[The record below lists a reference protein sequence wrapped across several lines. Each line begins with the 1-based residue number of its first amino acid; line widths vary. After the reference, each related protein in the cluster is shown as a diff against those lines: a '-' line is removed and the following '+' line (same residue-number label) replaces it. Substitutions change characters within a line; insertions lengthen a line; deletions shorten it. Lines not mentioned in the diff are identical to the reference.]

1 MCFLQISIRLRVRT
15 IGTLS
20 SSSSGINLILNLG
33 QRCLIIQ
40 RIHRCL
46 GIRLILLSL
55 GQLVLGISKLVGNVR
70 VRWIIRRNLLQ
81 RFDVF
86 VDSCDIV
93 IDCRQLVIN
102 RHLSLCLGICQ
113 IISAL
118 LLGIFNVSLRL
129 VFILLRFRNLIS
141 CVRHY
146 ISNIS
151 QRRLILYLIQV
162 SLCLRLGGFGL
173 TQLRLRIIQQSCN
186 LLVTRILIS

>member
-1 MCFLQISIRLRVRT
+1 MRLLQISICLRIRT

-20 SSSSGINLILNLG
+20 SSSGGINLILYLG
-33 QRCLIIQ
+33 QRRLIIK

-55 GQLVLGISKLVGNVR
+55 GQLVLGICKLIGNVR

-102 RHLSLCLGICQ
+102 RHLSLCLCICQ

-162 SLCLRLGGFGL
+162 SLCLRLGSFGFI
-173 TQLRLRIIQQSCN
+173 QLRLRIIQQSCN

>member
-15 IGTLS
+15 IGALS

-162 SLCLRLGGFGL
+162 SLCLRLGSFSFI
-173 TQLRLRIIQQSCN
+173 QLCLRIIQQSRN
-186 LLVTRILIS
+186 LLITRILIS